1 MFDVFNYYLN
11 QALTWFQR
19 TIAYNK
25 AFEELHRLTDRE
37 LADLGIYR
45 CEIHNVIA
53 NTLRDR
59 IPSQSFS

>member
-1 MFDVFNYYLN
+1 MFDVFNYFVN
-11 QALTWFQR
+11 QASTWFQR

-45 CEIHNVIA
+45 CEIHNVIT